1 MSVLEDVVINAKSA
15 AETVGKEAGRL
26 VDISMLRFNAA
37 ETQKE
42 ISKKLENLG
51 RTVYDCR
58 RSGKNVDVSFD
69 EQLKNIDALY
79 QKLDEINNKINIL
92 RKKAVCP
99 KCGFYNAEESV
110 FCSRCGAKLA
120 DEKKETSSSPDT
132 SEDTVS
138 EQSDDAI

>member
-42 ISKKLENLG
+42 ISKKLDNLG

-58 RSGKNVDVSFD
+58 RSGKNVDV
-69 EQLKNIDALY
+69 ALY
-79 QKLDEINNKINIL
+79 QKLDEMNNKINIL